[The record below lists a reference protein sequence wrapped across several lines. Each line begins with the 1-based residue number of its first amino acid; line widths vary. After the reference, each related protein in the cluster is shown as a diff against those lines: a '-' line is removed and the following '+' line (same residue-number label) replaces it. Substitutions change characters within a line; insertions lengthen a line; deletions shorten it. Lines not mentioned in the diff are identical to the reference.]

1 MEDSEIKGKF
11 ALFENEING
20 LRKKSHDLSNKMQ
33 SMVAV
38 NILEKEVDRLRDIVD
53 DAVPEIAS
61 MRVYVDR
68 IDRFEEIFDSVF
80 RGINGIKESVN
91 IRFTQAERREFRG
104 RIAIYAQLI
113 GLLAMAVGL
122 LWKG

>member
-1 MEDSEIKGKF
+1 MDESEIKDRF
-11 ALFENEING
+11 SLFEKEITN

-38 NILEKEVDRLRDIVD
+38 SILEKEVDRLRDIVD
-53 DAVPEIAS
+53 DAVPAIAS

-68 IDRFEEIFDSVF
+68 IDRFDTIFDSVF
-80 RGINGIKESVN
+80 RGINDIKESVN
-91 IRFTQAERREFRG
+91 KRFVEAERREFRG
-104 RIAIYAQLI
+104 RIAIYVQLV